1 MHAAV
6 QRHQCEPP
14 MVLDPPA
21 EFIGILIM
29 PSIAAY
35 AKVLNM
41 VLRFRYSYRA
51 TYCLKPYA
59 LRALPLALCL
69 PGRYSSCRR

>member
-1 MHAAV
+1 MRAAV

-14 MVLDPPA
+14 MMLDPPA

-51 TYCLKPYA
+51 TYCLKPF
-59 LRALPLALCL
+59 PFTLCL
-69 PGRYSSCRR
+69 PGRHSSCRR

>member
-1 MHAAV
+1 MRAAV
-6 QRHQCEPP
+6 QGHQCEPP

-35 AKVLNM
+35 VNACGNLIAV
-41 VLRFRYSYRA
+41 
-51 TYCLKPYA
+51 A
-59 LRALPLALCL
+59 LR
-69 PGRYSSCRR
+69 